1 MNVIEPLINWL
12 LDPAMRTFYGYWPSC
27 ILIAV
32 VWASLNWQQRKKAL
46 ITVTH
51 KAFWL
56 NPSCYQDYILILFNR
71 TLFGI
76 LAIGWFVFTINVSLQ
91 VFHFLK
97 LFGEA
102 TVPGTVSSSFTILAI
117 YTLSLFMVD
126 DASRFL
132 LHRLL
137 HKYDFLWR
145 IHQLHH
151 SATVLTPFS
160 TLRIHP
166 LESLMYQLRS
176 SLVHGLCAGCSFY
189 YLGFQADSLQVWG
202 ATIWVVAFNALGAN
216 LRHSPI
222 NINYGYFEK
231 IFISP
236 SQHQA
241 HHGVK
246 TMNSNYGS
254 VLSIWDRMAGSWR
267 SGKLGY
273 ELPKETQSLKKQ
285 LLLKMVPFK

>member
-1 MNVIEPLINWL
+1 MIESLVNWL

-27 ILIAV
+27 ILIAL
-32 VWASLNWQQRKKAL
+32 VWAGLNWRQRGSS
-46 ITVTH
+46 ISEVTH
-51 KAFWL
+51 KTYWF
-56 NPSCYQDYILILFNR
+56 NPSCYQDYILIVFNR
-71 TLFGI
+71 VLFGA
-76 LAIGWFVFTINVSLQ
+76 LAIGWFVFTINVALQ

-102 TVPGTVSSSFTILAI
+102 TEPGSVAGSFGVLAI
-117 YTLSLFMVD
+117 YTLMLFLVD

-145 IHQLHH
+145 MHQLHH
-151 SATVLTPFS
+151 SATILTPFT

-166 LESLMYQLRS
+166 LESLMYQLRN

-189 YLGFQADSLQVWG
+189 YLGFQADSVQIWG
-202 ATIWVVAFNALGAN
+202 ATIWVVVFNALGAN

-222 NINYGYFEK
+222 NISYGYLEK
-231 IFISP
+231 FFISP

-254 VLSIWDRMAGSWR
+254 VLSIWDRMAGTWR
-267 SGKLGY
+267 SGKLNY
-273 ELPKETQSLKKQ
+273 ELPKQAQSLKKQ
-285 LLLKMVPFK
+285 LFLKMVPFK